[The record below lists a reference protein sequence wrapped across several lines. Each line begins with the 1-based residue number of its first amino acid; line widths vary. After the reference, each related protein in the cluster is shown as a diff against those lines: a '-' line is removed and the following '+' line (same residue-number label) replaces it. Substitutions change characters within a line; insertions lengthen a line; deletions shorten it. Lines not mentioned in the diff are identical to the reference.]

1 MSVEKVKVT
10 WTDEHRKVLVDAMR
24 DVDIQGDFCERGFG
38 KCQWRTITDQFAEK
52 TGINYEKQQLQSHV
66 KELRS
71 KFLMYRD
78 IKGDCGFSIDS
89 ETKLA
94 VANNDVWE
102 RYFTVHP
109 KGKLFQTRPFP
120 LYEDLE
126 ILFCGDNPEVNIARI
141 LSDGEKK
148 RKRKVTQLDSEAPSE
163 KIILSEKII
172 PSEKIVPSEKII
184 PSAKIVE
191 SSGSKSKADEGGK
204 GNGEGKGKGES
215 GGKVDGE
222 VGGKGEAE
230 VNGKVEEEVKRKD
243 VAEVRS
249 RGDDEGRVDK
259 PTLQSS
265 SSSSSSTSSSTSSSS
280 SSLLSAT
287 TTAAQTKPI
296 RSSTTLSKPPL
307 NTSIS
312 APVISTE
319 KAEQNEKNEKISP
332 IITEIKSKSFLTEA
346 LQVFTEKYSSKYS
359 ARQRVRFKN
368 HLGNVINSAEIF
380 LSALPDEIEIFIDDA
395 LGLNDVM
402 SEVQKINM
410 RTKNL

>member
-126 ILFCGDNPEVNIARI
+126 ILFCGDNPEGNIARI

-163 KIILSEKII
+163 KIILSEKIVLT
-172 PSEKIVPSEKII
+172 EKIILSEKII
-184 PSAKIVE
+184 PSEKIILSGKIVE
-191 SSGSKSKADEGGK
+191 SSGSKSKADEG
-204 GNGEGKGKGES
+204 GKGES

-243 VAEVRS
+243 AAEVRS

-319 KAEQNEKNEKISP
+319 KAEKNEKTEKISP